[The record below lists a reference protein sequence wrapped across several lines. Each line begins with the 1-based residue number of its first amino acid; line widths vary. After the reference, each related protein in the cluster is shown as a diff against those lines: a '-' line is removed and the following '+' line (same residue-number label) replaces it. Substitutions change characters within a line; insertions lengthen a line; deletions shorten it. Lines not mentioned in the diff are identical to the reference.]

1 MRFTQL
7 LEVARG
13 HQTSPG
19 YRQGCG
25 ARSRPQ
31 RRAGCAGGLAAIV
44 DRDSVPRKMKLQA
57 GTRKRRVSPNQ
68 KTGREEEKKKYR
80 IARKGLTQ
88 EGPLQKPILFS
99 APQRRGSPVEGGSIQ
114 GVVGRPW

>member
-80 IARKGLTQ
+80 NRSKGIDS
-88 EGPLQKPILFS
+88 G
-99 APQRRGSPVEGGSIQ
+99 RPVTEAHLIQ
-114 GVVGRPW
+114 GMAGIRWRV